1 MDKYTRIKN
10 GECSFQIT
18 EDFDSVEKAAN
29 PSNDGTNV
37 EVKIENIK
45 LDFTTVK
52 KEHDGSHQS
61 ASAEAK
67 RPSREETQEVSGSTV
82 QRQIN
87 IKRKIQI
94 VLEKLQMTKKN

>member
-1 MDKYTRIKN
+1 MTKYTRIKN

-29 PSNDGTNV
+29 PSNNGSNV

-52 KEHDGSHQS
+52 KEHDGRDQS

-67 RPSREETQEVSGSTV
+67 RLARKETPEVLG
-82 QRQIN
+82 
-87 IKRKIQI
+87 K
-94 VLEKLQMTKKN
+94 

>member
-1 MDKYTRIKN
+1 MTIYTRIKN

-29 PSNDGTNV
+29 PSNDGSNA

-52 KEHDGSHQS
+52 KEHDGKHQI

-67 RPSREETQEVSGSTV
+67 GSSREETSEVSRSQV
-82 QRQIN
+82 QS
-87 IKRKIQI
+87 K
-94 VLEKLQMTKKN
+94 

>member
-1 MDKYTRIKN
+1 MTIYTRIKN

-29 PSNDGTNV
+29 PSNEGTNA

-52 KEHDGSHQS
+52 KEHDGTNQS

-67 RPSREETQEVSGSTV
+67 GSSREETSEVSGSQV
-82 QRQIN
+82 QS
-87 IKRKIQI
+87 K
-94 VLEKLQMTKKN
+94 

>member
-1 MDKYTRIKN
+1 MTKYTRIKN

-18 EDFDSVEKAAN
+18 EVFDSAEKAAN
-29 PSNDGTNV
+29 PSNDGSNA

-52 KEHDGSHQS
+52 KEHDGKHQN

-67 RPSREETQEVSGSTV
+67 GSSREETQEVSGSEV
-82 QRQIN
+82 QS
-87 IKRKIQI
+87 K
-94 VLEKLQMTKKN
+94 

>member
-1 MDKYTRIKN
+1 MTIYTRIKN

-29 PSNDGTNV
+29 PSNDGSNV

-52 KEHDGSHQS
+52 KEQDDGNKKSFTKADGQ
-61 ASAEAK
+61 AK
-67 RPSREETQEVSGSTV
+67 
-82 QRQIN
+82 
-87 IKRKIQI
+87 
-94 VLEKLQMTKKN
+94 EKE

>member
-1 MDKYTRIKN
+1 MTKYTRIKN

-29 PSNDGTNV
+29 SSNEGTNV

-61 ASAEAK
+61 ASAKAK
-67 RPSREETQEVSGSTV
+67 RPSREETQEVSGSKV
-82 QRQIN
+82 QS
-87 IKRKIQI
+87 K
-94 VLEKLQMTKKN
+94 

>member
-1 MDKYTRIKN
+1 MTKYTRIKN

-29 PSNDGTNV
+29 SSNEGTNV

-52 KEHDGSHQS
+52 KEHDGRHQS
-61 ASAEAK
+61 ASTEAK
-67 RPSREETQEVSGSTV
+67 GSSREETQEVSGSQV
-82 QRQIN
+82 QS
-87 IKRKIQI
+87 K
-94 VLEKLQMTKKN
+94 

>member
-1 MDKYTRIKN
+1 MTKYTRIKN

-18 EDFDSVEKAAN
+18 EVFDSAEKAAN
-29 PSNDGTNV
+29 PSNDGSNA

-52 KEHDGSHQS
+52 KEHDGRDQS

-67 RPSREETQEVSGSTV
+67 RPSREETQEVSGSKV
-82 QRQIN
+82 QS
-87 IKRKIQI
+87 K
-94 VLEKLQMTKKN
+94 

>member
-1 MDKYTRIKN
+1 MTKYTRIKN

-18 EDFDSVEKAAN
+18 EEFESAEKAAN
-29 PSNDGTNV
+29 PSIDGSNA

-52 KEHDGSHQS
+52 KEHDGRHQD

-67 RPSREETQEVSGSTV
+67 RPSREETQEVSGSKV
-82 QRQIN
+82 QS
-87 IKRKIQI
+87 K
-94 VLEKLQMTKKN
+94 

>member
-1 MDKYTRIKN
+1 MTKYTRIKN

-29 PSNDGTNV
+29 SSNEGTNV

-52 KEHDGSHQS
+52 KEHDGRHQD

-67 RPSREETQEVSGSTV
+67 GSSREETQEVSGSKV
-82 QRQIN
+82 QS
-87 IKRKIQI
+87 K
-94 VLEKLQMTKKN
+94 